1 MRHLLTKLAAQ
12 AQKAKETPSV
22 CALTDY
28 NYFSLIPSPEWNFCT
43 FGPALKSCPM
53 NGLRTVFTF
62 LLIGLTI
69 NLFSQQLSLFTQ
81 YRENITI
88 LNPAA
93 VGGQYLTN
101 EENLTFGATHRA
113 QWQGIDG
120 APTTSTLRGDYLFDG
135 GGSVSLLTGAYLIN
149 DQTGPTGFTGLYG
162 RVGGLISGDPSYGG
176 ISLGLNFG
184 MVQYRV
190 DASQIRLRE
199 EGDVIGVEDQTTLY
213 PDVGVGVFAYT
224 LLDGGIFDDDYL
236 YGGISVPQVFG
247 LDLTF
252 TGQDGEFFTQR
263 VQHMYAMVGLYKFL
277 RDESF
282 VEPSLW
288 VKYAP
293 NAPVNLDFNLRYQ
306 MAANFWIGLGAA
318 TSQTMHLEAGFILG
332 DNLGLNNSLRIG
344 YGYDYSFT
352 DFGPYTGGAHELN
365 LSFSLEK

>member
-1 MRHLLTKLAAQ
+1 MQGRRTRFSGGAT
-12 AQKAKETPSV
+12 EDT
-22 CALTDY
+22 
-28 NYFSLIPSPEWNFCT
+28 NYDFFSLNRCSERNFCT

-53 NGLRTVFTF
+53 NGLRTVLTF

-69 NLFSQQLSLFTQ
+69 NLFAQQLSLFTQ
-81 YRENITI
+81 YRENLTI

-93 VGGQYLTN
+93 VGSNYLTN
-101 EENLTFGATHRA
+101 EENLTFGATHRV

-120 APTTSTLRGDYLFDG
+120 SPTTSTLRGDYLFESG
-135 GGSVSLLTGAYLIN
+135 SSVSLLTGGYLIN

-162 RVGGLISGDPSYGG
+162 RVGGLLSDDPVYGG
-176 ISLGLNFG
+176 ISLGLTFG

-190 DASQIRLRE
+190 NASEIRLRD
-199 EGDVIGVEDQTTLY
+199 EGDIIGADDQTTIY

-224 LLDGGIFDDDYL
+224 LLDGGFFDDDYL
-236 YGGISVPQVFG
+236 YGGISIPQVFG

-252 TGQDGEFFTQR
+252 TGQNGEFFTQR
-263 VQHMYAMVGLYKFL
+263 VQHMYAVVGLYKFL

-282 VEPSLW
+282 LEPSLW

-306 MAANFWIGLGAA
+306 MAENFWIGLGGA

-332 DNLGLNNSLRIG
+332 NNLGLDNSLRIG

-352 DFGPYTGGAHELN
+352 EFGPYTGGAHELN
-365 LSFSLEK
+365 VSFSLEK